1 MTGHK
6 KNIESESPM
15 EESRSPAASGNA
27 TTAPGLLFDRAAQHG
42 DSVALRYKALG
53 LWHDVSYAEYAEQV
67 RAAGR
72 GLIALGVP
80 VGGRVAVIGE
90 NRCEWLYTDLA
101 AQAIGAVTV
110 GIYTTNAAA
119 ECRYVLDHSESVVFV
134 VENEE
139 QLDKALEVR
148 EQLPA
153 LRWIVVMDME
163 GLHNFSDPMVLSWE
177 EMLQR
182 GRYEPSPGEEFERRL
197 AGLDV
202 SDTAILI
209 YTSGTTGPPKGA
221 MLSHDNLVWTGR
233 CLAGMFSVGSD
244 EDVVSFLPLSH
255 IAERMLSI
263 YIALA
268 AGYRVNFVE
277 NVDAVA
283 NNIVEIS
290 PTFFFSVPRI
300 WEKYQSLILI
310 RMKDAHWFKRL
321 AFGAALAVG
330 RIYAQSRLRG
340 QGAVPLG
347 VRIGYWLANLLVM
360 AKLRERLGFE
370 RLRVAVSG
378 AAAISPDVLR
388 FFHAV
393 GIPLRQIYGQTEGSG
408 PTTCHQGEI
417 IDPDSAGPPI
427 PGVEIRIAED
437 GEILVRG
444 PNVFKG
450 YFRNPEATAETLA
463 GGWLH
468 SGDVG
473 EIDERGFLRITDRKK
488 DLIITSGGKNIAPQL
503 IENQLKTSP
512 YINDAILI
520 GDGRKF
526 VIAMIVIDEEYVVKY
541 AQENK
546 VQYTTYASL
555 TEASEIQGLIRD
567 EIRKV
572 NGDLARVEQVKRFY
586 ILPKKLLEEDGE
598 VTPTLKV
605 KRRSI
610 NEQYAD
616 TIERI
621 YRGKAGTAV

>member
-1 MTGHK
+1 VG
-6 KNIESESPM
+6 
-15 EESRSPAASGNA
+15 ESRSTLSDHAI
-27 TTAPGLLFDRAAQHG
+27 TAPGLLFDHAAQHG
-42 DSVALRYKALG
+42 EAIALRRKDLG
-53 LWHDVSYAEYAEQV
+53 LWRDISFDEYAESV
-67 RAAGR
+67 RAVGY
-72 GLIALGVP
+72 GLLALGVAT
-80 VGGRVAVIGE
+80 GDRIALIGE
-90 NRCEWLYTDLA
+90 NRCEWLFTDLA
-101 AQAIGAVTV
+101 TQAIGAITV

-119 ECRYVLDHSESVVFV
+119 ECAYILDHSESVVFI

-139 QLDKALEVR
+139 QLDKALEAR
-148 EQLPA
+148 DKLPK

-163 GLHNFSDPMVLSWE
+163 GLHDFSDPMVLSWS
-177 EMLQR
+177 EMLAR
-182 GRYEPSPGEEFERRL
+182 GGELPTAPEEFQRRL
-197 AGLDV
+197 TGLDPLE
-202 SDTAILI
+202 TAILI

-221 MLSHDNLVWTGR
+221 MLSHRNIVWTSR
-233 CLAGMFSVGSD
+233 CLAEMFDVGGD

-255 IAERMLSI
+255 IAERMLST

-277 NVDAVA
+277 NVDAVS

-321 AFGAALAVG
+321 AFGVALAIGRSYAQAKLDRGG
-330 RIYAQSRLRG
+330 RIP
-340 QGAVPLG
+340 VG
-347 VRIGYWLANLLVM
+347 VKIGYRLANRLVM

-408 PTTCHQGEI
+408 PTTCHQGDL

-427 PGVEIRIAED
+427 PGVAIRIAED
-437 GEILVRG
+437 GEILLRG
-444 PNVFKG
+444 PNVFNG
-450 YFRNPEATAETLA
+450 YYRNPVATAETIQD
-463 GGWLH
+463 GWLH

-473 EIDERGFLRITDRKK
+473 EIDAQGFLRITDRKK

-512 YINDAILI
+512 YINDAILM

-526 VIAMIVIDEEYVVKY
+526 VSAMIVIDEEYVVKY
-541 AQENK
+541 AQDHK

-555 TEASEIQGLIRD
+555 TEAREICDLIKE
-567 EIRKV
+567 EIRRV
-572 NGDLARVEQVKRFY
+572 NANRARVEQVKRFY

-610 NEQYAD
+610 NELYREVID
-616 TIERI
+616 TI
-621 YRGKAGTAV
+621 YRGEAGVPV